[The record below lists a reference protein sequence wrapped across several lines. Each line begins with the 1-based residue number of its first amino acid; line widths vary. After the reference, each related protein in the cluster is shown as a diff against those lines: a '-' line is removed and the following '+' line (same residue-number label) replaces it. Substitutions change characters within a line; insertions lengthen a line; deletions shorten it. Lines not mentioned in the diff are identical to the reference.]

1 MVIDESMVMDEGCV
15 IDEGSFVADEVC
27 CVADE
32 GTIELISASHIDA
45 VFEGVARG
53 SPASAAAVQGQPP
66 DSGVVA

>member
-1 MVIDESMVMDEGCV
+1 M
-15 IDEGSFVADEVC
+15 ANEVC

-32 GTIELISASHIDA
+32 RIVEVISASRIDS

-66 DSGVVA
+66 DSALVV